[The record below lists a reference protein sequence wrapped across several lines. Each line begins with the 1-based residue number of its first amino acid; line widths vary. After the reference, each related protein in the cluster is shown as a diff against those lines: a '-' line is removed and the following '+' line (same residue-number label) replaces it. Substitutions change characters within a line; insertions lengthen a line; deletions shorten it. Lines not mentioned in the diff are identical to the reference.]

1 MKNETKA
8 ILLSA
13 FVFPGLGHL
22 FIKKYYYGAL
32 LVSLALLALSFLIYV
47 SVQRAYA
54 LIEQILADDSGLD
67 LANFDLAALLEMVKM
82 QSGVA
87 QADLTTYVTMALL
100 LIWAL
105 SVADL
110 VRIACLKK

>member
-13 FVFPGLGHL
+13 FVLPGLGHL
-22 FIKKYYYGAL
+22 YIKKYFSGL
-32 LVSLALLALSFLIYV
+32 LLALLALLALCFLVYV
-47 SVQRAYA
+47 AVQSASS
-54 LIEQILADDSGLD
+54 IVEQILVGNSDLD
-67 LANFDLAALLEMVKM
+67 LANLDLAALLEMVKM

-87 QADLTTYVTMALL
+87 QAGLTTYVTMALL

-105 SVADL
+105 SLADL